1 MKAFTRQARIAQ
13 DIFER
18 DERVAK
24 DAAQSW
30 VIGEA
35 RAKAPYSYAEL
46 RAAVKGPGAGEAVK
60 ALLATVAPDLIRLQ
74 AIRFVVERSEA
85 HPEQWWGWDTVEEIE
100 ARFHRAAA
108 EGIATARRRAAA
120 DAAQSA
126 ELAPHTYGEL
136 AEAER
141 EGTLGFVLSD
151 LAPDLYEAQA
161 LRWLVGRKAATG
173 AAWTW
178 DDVRSE
184 AQRFAALA
192 SDWRRCLRDS
202 LPDSLPDDDTT
213 DVDVRDEAGDAG
225 TQEARLLAVLATL
238 ECEAAAAADAA
249 KADGDLELARIA
261 KRSAQ
266 ACRDAAGIVA
276 HGGWIDDGSGSLL
289 VASRSRRGVYHRVER
304 DESGRVRCSCPW
316 SAGERKI
323 GPCAHQALFDAMERI
338 K

>member
-1 MKAFTRQARIAQ
+1 MKALTRQDRIAQ

-24 DAAQSW
+24 ESAQAW

-46 RAAVKGPGAGEAVK
+46 RAAKHSGGGDAVK
-60 ALLATVAPDLIRLQ
+60 ALLATVPADLIRLQ
-74 AIRFVVERSEA
+74 AIRFCVERFESDPTSEA
-85 HPEQWWGWDTVEEIE
+85 CWWGWDTVEAIE
-100 ARFHRAAA
+100 ARFRAAAA
-108 EGIATARRRAAA
+108 EGIAAARQRAAA
-120 DAAQSA
+120 EAA
-126 ELAPHTYGEL
+126 ELAPHTYREL

-151 LAPDLYEAQA
+151 LPADLLEAQA
-161 LRWLVGRKAATG
+161 VRYLVGRKAATG
-173 AAWTW
+173 QAWAW

-202 LPDSLPDDDTT
+202 LPADDDTT
-213 DVDVRDEAGDAG
+213 ALDVRDEDGDEA
-225 TQEARLLAVLATL
+225 TQEARLLAILSTL
-238 ECEAAAAADAA
+238 ECEATAAADAA
-249 KADGDLELARIA
+249 KADGDAELVRIA
-261 KRSAQ
+261 RRSAQ

-289 VASRSRRGVYHRVER
+289 VASRSRRGVYHRVGR
-304 DESGRVRCSCPW
+304 DAEGRVRCSCPW
-316 SAGERKI
+316 SAGERKV
-323 GPCAHQALFDAMERI
+323 GPCAHQALFDAMERVTR
-338 K
+338 